1 MTMTNTEI
9 KAAQAAR
16 KDAITK
22 GAAKVASTVIAALP
36 EHEFGSGSKGRSV
49 RQKVTVKVDGVERQ
63 AFLNVMLTFSDT
75 VPRDESGKAL
85 SQVKAEAAKA
95 STPVSLVKA

>member
-1 MTMTNTEI
+1 MTTLTNTEI

-16 KDAITK
+16 KAAITK

-36 EHEFGSGSKGRSV
+36 LHEFGSGSQGRSV
-49 RQKVTVKVDGVERQ
+49 RQKVTVKVDGVERE

-75 VPRDESGKAL
+75 VKRDENGKAL
-85 SQVKAEAAKA
+85 TAVAAEAKK
-95 STPVSLVKA
+95 VSLAK